1 MKGKLTIYYNVV
13 QLACAKHEYV
23 NIFSAPKPECT
34 SDPECPIH
42 LACIQEKCQDPCF
55 TAKCGINA
63 DCKASNH
70 RAVCVCRV
78 GYVGDPYNICEERK
92 ISTQFEIQR
101 FFVQCKLF

>member
-1 MKGKLTIYYNVV
+1 MLQESGLHGKKL
-13 QLACAKHEYV
+13 
-23 NIFSAPKPECT
+23 FSAPKPECT

-92 ISTQFEIQR
+92 ISTSTQFKIQR
-101 FFVQCKLF
+101 FFIEKLC